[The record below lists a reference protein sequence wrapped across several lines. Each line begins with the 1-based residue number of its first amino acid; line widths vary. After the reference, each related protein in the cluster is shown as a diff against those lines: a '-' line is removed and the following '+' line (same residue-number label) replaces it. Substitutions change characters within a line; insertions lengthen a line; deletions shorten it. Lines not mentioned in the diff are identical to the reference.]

1 MEWGIKPEA
10 KRIRRVPLPG
20 FLAAEGLICAD
31 GGVPM
36 ETVETERGCRIF
48 FVLRWLSHR
57 TLEEFLQESEGHC
70 SPAKHCEKRR
80 RAASFERMAFS
91 VSWKAIHFTLL
102 TSMSLS
108 NKTKPSVALN

>member
-1 MEWGIKPEA
+1 MVWGIKPEA
-10 KRIRRVPLPG
+10 KRIRRGQLPG

-57 TLEEFLQESEGHC
+57 TLEEFLQEPEGRC

-80 RAASFERMAFS
+80 RGGL
-91 VSWKAIHFTLL
+91 I
-102 TSMSLS
+102 
-108 NKTKPSVALN
+108 